1 MMSPRNYSVI
11 LNILRLNSENHG
23 KKVESIQN
31 SLKIR
36 KSLLDNTNSAPIFP
50 EFSPL
55 ETLPM
60 NLLKL
65 AMGILLFFKGAELS
79 AKHKEI
85 KLGLDEWPPFAGKL
99 IPGHGLSAEIIT
111 GAFENQGYK
120 VVLTILPWSRVE
132 QDVKQGRLDAM
143 GNLYEIEDIKA
154 YADYSRPYYRSA
166 VKFLARSDIKT
177 VINTLEDAK
186 PFTIGY
192 GNGYS
197 FGEVFDK
204 AHYLQKVTCP
214 LTLNCIRMLSA
225 GRLDLVVDSEEV
237 LHYQL
242 RHNPKFQ
249 AEGLQILPFI
259 LITNNMSIGV
269 SKKHPR
275 RKELIEDFNRG
286 LDQLI
291 KTKRMEAIIK
301 KYIDLEPI

>member
-1 MMSPRNYSVI
+1 
-11 LNILRLNSENHG
+11 
-23 KKVESIQN
+23 
-31 SLKIR
+31 
-36 KSLLDNTNSAPIFP
+36 
-50 EFSPL
+50 
-55 ETLPM
+55 M

-65 AMGILLFFKGAELS
+65 ALGILLFFKGAELS

-132 QDVKQGRLDAM
+132 QDVKQGKLDAM
-143 GNLYEIEDIKA
+143 GNLYEIDDIKT

-166 VKFLARSDIKT
+166 VKFLARSDFKT

-204 AHYLQKVTCP
+204 ADYLQKVTCP

-301 KYIDLEPI
+301 KYINLEPI